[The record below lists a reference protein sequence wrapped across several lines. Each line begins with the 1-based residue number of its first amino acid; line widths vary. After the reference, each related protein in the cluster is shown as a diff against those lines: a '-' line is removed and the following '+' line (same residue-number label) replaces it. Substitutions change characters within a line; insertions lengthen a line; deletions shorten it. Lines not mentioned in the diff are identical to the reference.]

1 MNRRTD
7 SPDFIATTLQ
17 TVERTLISRYR
28 LPLFS
33 LTIPLLV
40 TFLALTF
47 CLPVDAEPEDS
58 LSGPEKQKIVFKNVK
73 PVNIIYNDDQA
84 NPLRFPSTIFYD
96 NTNEELYVI
105 SANGRIVLYGPGYQP
120 LISLGKGRGLNHI
133 IGGYVAQNGDL
144 YVCQAEYRGTP
155 SHITIL
161 NAAFFKK
168 GEITFEDIKDKL
180 DDEENFQPRRIAMS
194 KDGKIYVAGTYFL
207 GVLVLD
213 SNGHF
218 MRRLMPKEV
227 PQAVKTVK
235 KKSESESIK
244 NRESKLGKT
253 ALEIAVELE
262 NTGLEETTDKKLE
275 PVPINDVKIDNK
287 GNIYLL
293 SEKTSKVYVYNPE
306 EKLLYSFGQ
315 KGGSEGKMSRPKS
328 LTLDNKAELVYIC
341 DYMRHTVL
349 IYDFKGKYISEFGGK
364 GWSPCWF
371 QFPISL
377 ATDNRGR
384 LMVADLF
391 NHRVQVLKPRFT
403 TVSEKS
409 GLTEEES
416 KQFVKQF
423 NRLYYN
429 LSPESS
435 RATSG
440 KKIKTSYINPESETC
455 LTCHNEQKDEFESSP
470 SKHSDLSCIF
480 CHPVHKEIPGC
491 SKCHEAHEQDQVA
504 SDCVKC
510 HPAHR
515 PFEIASD
522 ETSPRSL
529 CIPCHQAVGKQM
541 NKTTTKHQNFTCAF
555 CHKGAHPSLPS
566 CKGCHGRPH
575 SAATHNKLP
584 DCLDCHLD
592 NHNLAM

>member
-1 MNRRTD
+1 M
-7 SPDFIATTLQ
+7 
-17 TVERTLISRYR
+17 SRYR
-28 LPLFS
+28 LLFFS

-40 TFLALTF
+40 TLLVLNL
-47 CLPVDAEPEDS
+47 CLPAGAEPEDS
-58 LSGPEKQKIVFKNVK
+58 SAGSEKQKIVFKNAK
-73 PVNIIYNDDQA
+73 PVNMIYNDDQA

-96 NTNEELYVI
+96 NTNQELYVI
-105 SANGRIVLYGPGYQP
+105 SANGRIVLYGPDYHS
-120 LISLGKGRGLNHI
+120 LTSLGKGRGLNHI

-144 YVCQAEYRGTP
+144 YVCQTGYRKIP
-155 SHITIL
+155 SRITIL

-168 GEITFEDIKDKL
+168 GEITFEDIGDKL
-180 DDEENFQPRRIAMS
+180 EDEENFQPRRIAIGRNEKM
-194 KDGKIYVAGTYFL
+194 YVAGTYFL

-218 MRRLMPKEV
+218 LHRLTPKET
-227 PQAVKTVK
+227 PHKAP
-235 KKSESESIK
+235 KKSKSGSIK
-244 NRESKLGKT
+244 NLESEPGKT
-253 ALEIAVELE
+253 ALEATVELE
-262 NTGLEETTDKKLE
+262 DTGLEELTDGKPE
-275 PVPINDVKIDNK
+275 PVPINDVKTDNN

-293 SEKTSKVYVYNPE
+293 SEKTSKVYVYNQE
-306 EKLLYSFGQ
+306 EELLYSFGQ

-328 LTLDNKAELVYIC
+328 LALDEKTRLVYIC

-349 IYDFKGKYISEFGGK
+349 IYDFEGNYISEFGGK
-364 GWSPCWF
+364 GWSPGWF
-371 QFPISL
+371 QHPMSL
-377 ATDNRGR
+377 ATDNKGR

-409 GLTEEES
+409 GLMGGAR
-416 KQFVKQF
+416 KQFVKRF
-423 NRLYYN
+423 NRLYDS

-435 RATSG
+435 RAAGG
-440 KKIKTSYINPESETC
+440 KKTKTAYINPESEAC

-491 SKCHEAHEQDQVA
+491 SKCHEPHEQDQVA
-504 SDCVKC
+504 SDCIQC

-529 CIPCHQAVGKQM
+529 CTPCHKAVGEQM
-541 NKTTTKHQNFTCAF
+541 DKTTTKHRNFTCAF

-566 CKGCHGRPH
+566 CDGCHGKPH
-575 SAATHNKLP
+575 SPATHNKLP